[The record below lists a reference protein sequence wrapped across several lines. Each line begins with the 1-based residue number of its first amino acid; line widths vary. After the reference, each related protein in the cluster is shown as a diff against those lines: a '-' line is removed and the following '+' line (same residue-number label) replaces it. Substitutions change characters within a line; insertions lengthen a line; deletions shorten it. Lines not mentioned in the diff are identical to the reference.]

1 MPISFT
7 PKQRAQTLAAV
18 KRLIRV
24 SQRPTTSH
32 RLRMQ
37 CADNWD
43 NWLLLKPLIEAL
55 EADEERAC
63 RAATFRVLRRVI
75 PYTLSERSSP

>member
-1 MPISFT
+1 MLLSFT
-7 PKQRAQTLAAV
+7 PKQRAQVLATV
-18 KRLIRV
+18 KRLVRI

-43 NWLLLKPLIEAL
+43 NWLLLKPVIEAL

-63 RAATFRVLRRVI
+63 RVATFRVLRRVI
-75 PYTLSERSSP
+75 PRTLSERSSP